1 MQFPF
6 FSKNSNLVLQG
17 DFDPSFL
24 PLVEAFKRIQP
35 ASHKGGSALAI
46 YFKGQKVVDVW
57 TGQFKAGVA
66 WQQDSMALSFST
78 GKAALATLVHRLV
91 DQGILD
97 YDQTVAHYWPEF
109 GKNGK
114 QGITLRHVLSHQ
126 SGVYAIRDTIQSAAQ
141 MLDWHEMLSLFE
153 HVTPRFA
160 PGTQVAYQALSF
172 GWLLGGVIEK
182 ATGQSLCEVFQ
193 QQLVQP
199 LALDGAYF
207 GVPADQLSRVAHP
220 IIQPSNQTASKSS
233 SSQSKLNQAANRA
246 PLLPNGRRPLTL
258 QEKLIRLTG
267 LDPYEAEDALMPK
280 GISRFSFFSDRALQ
294 ACIPAANG
302 VFTARALAKMYAMLV
317 NQGMS
322 DGQQYLSVERVKAL
336 SQIQNTQR
344 DRIMSIA
351 MNWRLGYHRILTLG
365 KRVPQGF
372 GHIGYNGSGAWCD
385 PSRELSFAYV
395 HNFAGSSIT
404 GDPRLWWLTQVALQ
418 TADANL
424 TGKKGWF

>member
-1 MQFPF
+1 
-6 FSKNSNLVLQG
+6 
-17 DFDPSFL
+17 
-24 PLVEAFKRIQP
+24 
-35 ASHKGGSALAI
+35 
-46 YFKGQKVVDVW
+46 
-57 TGQFKAGVA
+57 
-66 WQQDSMALSFST
+66 
-78 GKAALATLVHRLV
+78 
-91 DQGILD
+91 
-97 YDQTVAHYWPEF
+97 
-109 GKNGK
+109 
-114 QGITLRHVLSHQ
+114 
-126 SGVYAIRDTIQSAAQ
+126 
-141 MLDWHEMLSLFE
+141 
-153 HVTPRFA
+153 
-160 PGTQVAYQALSF
+160 
-172 GWLLGGVIEK
+172 
-182 ATGQSLCEVFQ
+182 
-193 QQLVQP
+193 
-199 LALDGAYF
+199 
-207 GVPADQLSRVAHP
+207 
-220 IIQPSNQTASKSS
+220 
-233 SSQSKLNQAANRA
+233 
-246 PLLPNGRRPLTL
+246 LLPNGRRPLTL

-302 VFTARALAKMYAMLV
+302 VFTARALAKKYAMLV

-344 DRIMSIA
+344 DRNMSIA